1 MKRAKNSAFNWS
13 DEELLGDM
21 EDVSDI
27 NYKQKYK
34 KKNKKKLMNPYN
46 QIKQTVQR
54 ISGKKQS
61 PSKNFN
67 QEPLNGH
74 KT

>member
-1 MKRAKNSAFNWS
+1 
-13 DEELLGDM
+13 M

-34 KKNKKKLMNPYN
+34 KKNKKKLTNPYT

-54 ISGKKQS
+54 MSGKKPS
-61 PSKNFN
+61 PSKNHN

>member
-1 MKRAKNSAFNWS
+1 
-13 DEELLGDM
+13 M

-61 PSKNFN
+61 PSKNLN

>member
-1 MKRAKNSAFNWS
+1 
-13 DEELLGDM
+13 M

-34 KKNKKKLMNPYN
+34 KKNKKKLINPYT

-54 ISGKKQS
+54 ISGKKHS
-61 PSKNFN
+61 PSKNHN

-74 KT
+74 KTQIIKPAWETNQGSIDE